1 MASRSTNVRKDAY
14 CMKLNPWPT
23 IVFCSITGLSAWWPS
38 AAAGESNSLVAD
50 QGSKVTRAPLPSTLE
65 ATSQIDP
72 VMRALL
78 IAMAARMLREAA
90 ASPDPVTALGESL
103 ERSLA
108 AALASP
114 ETVRM
119 VEALTGH
126 AFKDVPEELR
136 LALAAFATSALH
148 HARREMLRKRS
159 APP

>member
-1 MASRSTNVRKDAY
+1 
-14 CMKLNPWPT
+14 MKRNSWPT
-23 IVFCSITGLSAWWPS
+23 LAFCAIAGLGAWCLP
-38 AAAGESNSLVAD
+38 AAASESSPSLTD
-50 QGSKVTRAPLPSTLE
+50 RGPNVTEAPLPSTLE
-65 ATSQIDP
+65 SPSQIDP

-90 ASPDPVTALGESL
+90 ASPDPVTALGDSL

-119 VEALTGH
+119 VEALTGQ

-136 LALAAFATSALH
+136 LALAAFATSVLH
-148 HARREMLRKRS
+148 HARREMLRRRS
-159 APP
+159 ASP